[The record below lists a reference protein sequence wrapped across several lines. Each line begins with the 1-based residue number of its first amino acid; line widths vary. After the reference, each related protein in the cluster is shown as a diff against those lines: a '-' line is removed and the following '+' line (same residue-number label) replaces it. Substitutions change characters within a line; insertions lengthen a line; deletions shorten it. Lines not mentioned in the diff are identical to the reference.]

1 MPTTT
6 RAILSGHSRG
16 LGAAVAAE
24 LLARGIPVLGL
35 ARHPNADLAQRFPEA
50 LQQVALDLA
59 DTAALAR
66 WLAGDALATYLAG
79 ARTVLLINNAGLLQP
94 VGPLGTQDAAA
105 IVRAVGVNLTAPLLL
120 SNALAAACAGGVEC
134 RILHVSS
141 GAARSA
147 YAGWS
152 VYGATKAALDQH
164 ARAVALE
171 GAPHLSI
178 CSLAPGV
185 IDTAMQAEVR
195 ASTLAQFPQRARFE
209 ALKQDGR
216 LLRPEACAERLVVHL
231 LGADFGRQ
239 PVADLRELTPTV
251 LPPAVD
257 GDPAPR

>member
-16 LGAAVAAE
+16 LGAAVATE

-35 ARHPNADLAQRFPEA
+35 ARHLNTELAQRHSQA

-59 DTAALAR
+59 DASALAR
-66 WLAGDALATYLAG
+66 WLAGDALAPFLAG

-94 VGPLGTQDAAA
+94 IGPLGTQDAAA
-105 IVRAVGVNLTAPLLL
+105 IARAVGVNLAAPLLL
-120 SNALAAACAGGVEC
+120 SNALANACAGGVEC

-171 GAPHLSI
+171 GSPDLRI

-185 IDTAMQAEVR
+185 IDTSMQAEVR
-195 ASTLAQFPQRARFE
+195 ASTLAQFPQRPRFD
-209 ALKQDGR
+209 ALKHDGR
-216 LLRPEACAERLVVHL
+216 LQPAEACAARLVAYL

-239 PVADLRELTPTV
+239 PVADLREL
-251 LPPAVD
+251 PPAVD